1 MRTGGYGND
10 GLITLV
16 PIGVLVA
23 VGIMLF
29 GGPAEA
35 LRAIN
40 AFVGETARV
49 TMDVVSALFS

>member
-16 PIGVLVA
+16 PVGVLLI
-23 VGIMLF
+23 VGVMLF
-29 GGPAEA
+29 GGPMET

-40 AFVGETARV
+40 MFMGETARV
-49 TMDVVSALFS
+49 TWDFVSALFS